1 MDLPGPI
8 RKASVGGPYL
18 ELEFPEFFRVDALEE
33 SGNWIEWGAYF
44 SEAVN
49 PQPDGS
55 YVLASHGSPFYI
67 RNIADHGEFFVHLD
81 GDGMGQIFFYRI
93 VPLPSP
99 RPKEDTAGVSR

>member
-1 MDLPGPI
+1 MDLRGPK

-18 ELEFPEFFRVDALEE
+18 DLEFPDFFRIDTLTE
-33 SGNWIEWGAYF
+33 SGKWIEWGVYF
-44 SEAVN
+44 SEAVY
-49 PQPDGS
+49 PQQDGS

-99 RPKEDTAGVSR
+99 RPKEGAAGESR